1 MGRLF
6 WKFFF
11 FFWLA
16 QLVTSVGVGTAIWL
30 TRPEPGFGPDAA
42 HGQRPPPPP
51 PGEYESKDRPPPPP
65 PYLEGRP
72 PHKSLLRSPLLPL
85 AAGSIVSLLFAGL
98 LAWYFAKP
106 IRSLRQAFE
115 SVSSGKLE
123 SRVGGSMGRRKDELA
138 DLGSDFDHMADRLQ
152 GLLDSQRRLL
162 HDISHEVRS
171 PLARLQ
177 AAADLIRQQPERAIE
192 LCERLERDTKRI
204 DVLVGELLTLSRLE
218 AGVIESRD
226 NRINMRDLASDVVD
240 DAQFEAKANNRTVIL
255 SVHDSLVVT
264 GSQELLHRAIEN
276 VIRNAI
282 RHTPEG
288 GQISVEIS
296 RNSDESSMKLMVL
309 DQGPGVPEKELG
321 AIFEPFVRSEEVQSL
336 EGHGLGLAIAKR
348 VVEAHGGTISASN
361 RKPSGLCIE
370 ITLPLAKVDAGNE
383 FTG

>member
-30 TRPEPGFGPDAA
+30 TRPESGFGPDVV
-42 HGQRPPPPP
+42 HGKRSPPPP
-51 PGEYESKDRPPPPP
+51 PGEFERKDRPPPPP
-65 PYLEGRP
+65 PYPEGRP
-72 PHKSLLRSPLLPL
+72 PHKSFLRSPLLPL

-115 SVSSGKLE
+115 SVAGGKLGA
-123 SRVGGSMGRRKDELA
+123 RVGGSMGRRKDELA

-177 AAADLIRQQPERAIE
+177 AAADLMRQQPERVIE
-192 LCERLERDTKRI
+192 LCERIERDTKRI

-226 NRINMRDLASDVVD
+226 NSINMRDLASDVVD
-240 DAQFEAKANNRTVIL
+240 DARFEAEANNRTVDL
-255 SVHDSLVVT
+255 TVHDSVVVA

-288 GQISVEIS
+288 GQVSVDIRKDSEE
-296 RNSDESSMKLMVL
+296 RNLILMIQ
-309 DQGPGVPEKELG
+309 DQGPGVPEKDLG
-321 AIFEPFVRSEEVQSL
+321 AIFEPFVRCEEVQSL
-336 EGHGLGLAIAKR
+336 DGHGLGLAIAKR
-348 VVEAHGGTISASN
+348 VVEAHGGTICASN
-361 RKPSGLCIE
+361 RKPSGLCVE
-370 ITLPLAKVDAGNE
+370 ITLPLAKLDAGKE